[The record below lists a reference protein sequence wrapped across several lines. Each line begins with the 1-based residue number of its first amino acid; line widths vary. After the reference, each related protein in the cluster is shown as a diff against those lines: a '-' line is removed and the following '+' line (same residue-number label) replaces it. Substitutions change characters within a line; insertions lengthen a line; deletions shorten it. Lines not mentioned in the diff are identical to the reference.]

1 MATVKAY
8 TNVTFNMGKLDFSF
22 LNTASFFKRT
32 ESAFEGIQHKFTGK
46 DLHYDSE
53 GMPDGGTFT
62 GYLYQLFGNDHWS
75 MRGVS
80 IDAAALVAV
89 AQTNGVADDKA
100 LLKLALSGNDKITG
114 ANMDDVLYG
123 YDGKDTL
130 IGNTGSDR
138 LYGGD
143 GNDTLIGGGSHGND
157 KLYGGEGADKFVFK
171 KHDSQAYNQLRDTI
185 FDFSHKEHDKID
197 LHLID
202 ANTKNGG
209 NQAFKFIG
217 QQDFHDKAG
226 ELRYEKKGGDT
237 FVYGDTN
244 GDGKADLAIKFDDP
258 ISFVKGDFML

>member
-1 MATVKAY
+1 MAAVKAY

-22 LNTASFFKRT
+22 LETASFFKT
-32 ESAFEGIQHKFTGK
+32 TGSAFEGINHKFTGK
-46 DLHYDSE
+46 NLHYDSE

-62 GYLYQLFGNDHWS
+62 SYLNMLFGNDIWS

-80 IDAAALVAV
+80 IDAADLVAV
-89 AQTNGVADDKA
+89 AHTKGAADDRA
-100 LLKLALSGNDKITG
+100 LLESALSGNDKITG
-114 ANMDDVLYG
+114 ANMNDVLYG
-123 YDGKDTL
+123 YGGKDTL
-130 IGNTGSDR
+130 IGNDGRDK
-138 LYGGD
+138 LYGGA
-143 GNDTLIGGGSHGND
+143 GNDTLIGGFGSD
-157 KLYGGEGADKFVFK
+157 KLYGGEGADKFVFRRI
-171 KHDSQAYNQLRDTI
+171 DSMASSAQVRDTI

-202 ANTKNGG
+202 ANSNKSG

-237 FVYGDTN
+237 FVYGDLDGN
-244 GDGKADLAIKFDDP
+244 GKADIAIRFDDA

>member
-1 MATVKAY
+1 MATVRAY
-8 TNVTFNMGKLDFSF
+8 TNVTFNMEKLDFGF
-22 LNTASFFKRT
+22 LSTASFYKRT

-62 GYLYQLFGNDHWS
+62 SYLYELFGNDHWT

-80 IDAAALVAV
+80 IDAVDFVAAAL
-89 AQTNGVADDKA
+89 TKGVADDHA
-100 LLKLALSGNDKITG
+100 LLEAALSGKDKIIG
-114 ANMDDVLYG
+114 ANMDDVLHGYG
-123 YDGKDTL
+123 GNDTL
-130 IGNTGSDR
+130 IGNIGSDR
-138 LYGGD
+138 LYGD
-143 GNDTLIGGGSHGND
+143 AGNDTLIGNGIQGSD
-157 KLYGGEGADKFVFK
+157 KLYGGEGADKFVFQK
-171 KHDSQAYNQLRDTI
+171 FDSHSATRDTI

-202 ANTKNGG
+202 ANANKGG

-237 FVYGDTN
+237 FVYGDWD
-244 GDGKADLAIKFDDP
+244 GDGKADVVIRFDDP